1 MIDNVPVP
9 ESQPTTNQADD
20 NEANSQ
26 TQPTEKPT
34 HSYGKNQV
42 YSLRGKCQ
50 PSYLSYFPT
59 RTHSLRLAW
68 AGWHILS

>member
-26 TQPTEKPT
+26 TQPTDKPT
-34 HSYGKNQV
+34 HSYGKN
-42 YSLRGKCQ
+42 
-50 PSYLSYFPT
+50 
-59 RTHSLRLAW
+59 
-68 AGWHILS
+68 